1 MGDVVIKKRGM
12 EMKQT
17 GDNNI
22 LLKRLLLSLG
32 ILIFIRLGTFL
43 PVPGIDHGYLAF
55 YIQRHSLTRSLVST
69 FSGND
74 TFVVGLFTLN
84 IFPYINASILMQ
96 LLVTIIPNLSKLQ
109 KEGSSESKRV
119 LNRLI
124 RLITLIWAFIQSASI
139 AFYLKRAL
147 FNWTPTLAFEI
158 IIWLTTGSMI
168 VLWLSELITEYGLGN
183 GASLLI
189 YTNIVSSLPNL
200 IKKLVYEN
208 TQSLNVVSWV
218 IIATL
223 FFVAI
228 YGIVLLQEGARII
241 PLISSKQLGQ
251 NSPTF
256 SALPENNYIPLRFNQ
271 AGVMPIILTT
281 AVLVI
286 PNYVSSLNLLPI
298 LTLPIIF
305 QSSKVIYW
313 LSYFILILLFSSFY
327 STIVLNP
334 KDVSDELQKMA
345 VSIPGIRPGI
355 ETTYYLKQ
363 VMKRITLLGAVMLA
377 ILATLPNIIEAILP
391 VSSFN
396 GLGTTSL
403 LILVGVVLDL
413 SREMRSIFLSNIYN
427 DMFD

>member
-1 MGDVVIKKRGM
+1 MG
-12 EMKQT
+12 
-17 GDNNI
+17 
-22 LLKRLLLSLG
+22 LSLG

-84 IFPYINASILMQ
+84 IFPYINPSILMQ

-124 RLITLIWAFIQSASI
+124 RLITLICAFIQSASI

-183 GASLLI
+183 GASLF

-391 VSSFN
+391 ISSFN

-413 SREMRSIFLSNIYN
+413 SREMRSILLSNIYS